1 MGSIFS
7 KQVLFARLI
16 NAEEEAWFEADLLAF
31 HRIFLQAVAAATPEP
46 AGSTAVQQRWQ
57 QQQHYCAQQRRN
69 DKTRRVLEVAFD
81 PQWADNYIQNLLFD
95 DPPPA
100 LRSVTLVPPV
110 SGRRGL
116 VVLAAALGTVA
127 ALSIWSWRSR
137 PQPEPMAAPLS
148 IETPQP
154 RGVSA
159 LGRLNPAGNV
169 RRLDAP
175 SGAMGASPRVETLLV
190 EEGDRVEAGQVL
202 ARFDTHP
209 DQLADF
215 EVAKATIA
223 SLEQRQALLQREVQ
237 RYERLLQS
245 GAISAETLDVRKIK
259 LLTVQQEL
267 RKAKAELQRRRI
279 KLPDGELVAPFS
291 GTVLEIFARPG
302 ERPGSEGVLSIGRS
316 DQMEAV
322 LEVYESDIGRV
333 RVGQRVLLQSENG
346 GFDGELQGRVRRID
360 PLVQQRDVLST
371 DPTADT
377 DARVVEVHV
386 SLDPA
391 DARRVRQL
399 TGLKLIGRLQ
409 P

>member
-1 MGSIFS
+1 M
-7 KQVLFARLI
+7 
-16 NAEEEAWFEADLLAF
+16 
-31 HRIFLQAVAAATPEP
+31 
-46 AGSTAVQQRWQ
+46 
-57 QQQHYCAQQRRN
+57 
-69 DKTRRVLEVAFD
+69 
-81 PQWADNYIQNLLFD
+81 
-95 DPPPA
+95 
-100 LRSVTLVPPV
+100 TLVPPI

-116 VVLAAALGTVA
+116 VLLSALLGTVA
-127 ALSIWSWRSR
+127 VVAVWSWRSR
-137 PQPEPMAAPLS
+137 PQPEPMAAPIS
-148 IETPQP
+148 AQSPQP

-202 ARFDTHP
+202 AQFDTYP

-215 EVAKATIA
+215 EVAKATIDT
-223 SLEQRQALLQREVQ
+223 LEQRQKLLQEEVL
-237 RYERLLQS
+237 RYQNLLSS
-245 GAISAETLDVRKIK
+245 GAISAEILDIRRLK
-259 LLTVQQEL
+259 LLSLEQEL
-267 RKAKAELQRRRI
+267 RKAKAQLQRQRI

-302 ERPGSEGVLSIGRS
+302 ERPSSDGVLSIGRS

-333 RVGQRVLLQSENG
+333 RVGQRVLLVSENG

-386 SLDPA
+386 TLDPA

>member
-1 MGSIFS
+1 M
-7 KQVLFARLI
+7 
-16 NAEEEAWFEADLLAF
+16 
-31 HRIFLQAVAAATPEP
+31 
-46 AGSTAVQQRWQ
+46 
-57 QQQHYCAQQRRN
+57 
-69 DKTRRVLEVAFD
+69 
-81 PQWADNYIQNLLFD
+81 
-95 DPPPA
+95 
-100 LRSVTLVPPV
+100 TLVPPI

-116 VVLAAALGTVA
+116 VLLSALLGTVA
-127 ALSIWSWRSR
+127 VVAVWSWRSR
-137 PQPEPMAAPLS
+137 PQPEPMVAPIS
-148 IETPQP
+148 AQSPQP

-202 ARFDTHP
+202 AQFDTYP

-215 EVAKATIA
+215 EVAKATIDT
-223 SLEQRQALLQREVQ
+223 LEQRQKLLQEEVL
-237 RYERLLQS
+237 RYQNLLSS
-245 GAISAETLDVRKIK
+245 GAISAEILDIRRLK
-259 LLTVQQEL
+259 LLSLEQEL
-267 RKAKAELQRRRI
+267 RKAKAQLQRQRI

-302 ERPGSEGVLSIGRS
+302 ERPSSDGVLSIGRS

-333 RVGQRVLLQSENG
+333 RVGQRVLLVSENG

-386 SLDPA
+386 TLDPA

>member
-1 MGSIFS
+1 M
-7 KQVLFARLI
+7 
-16 NAEEEAWFEADLLAF
+16 
-31 HRIFLQAVAAATPEP
+31 
-46 AGSTAVQQRWQ
+46 
-57 QQQHYCAQQRRN
+57 
-69 DKTRRVLEVAFD
+69 
-81 PQWADNYIQNLLFD
+81 
-95 DPPPA
+95 
-100 LRSVTLVPPV
+100 TLVPPI

-116 VVLAAALGTVA
+116 VVLAAAIGTVA
-127 ALSIWSWRSR
+127 VVSVWSWRSR
-137 PQPEPMAAPLS
+137 PQPQPAAAPLKV
-148 IETPQP
+148 ETPQP

-175 SGAMGASPRVETLLV
+175 SGAMGSSPRVETLLV

-202 ARFDTHP
+202 AQFDTHP

-223 SLEQRQALLQREVQ
+223 SLEQRQELLQREVQ
-237 RYERLLQS
+237 RYERLLES

-267 RKAKAELQRRRI
+267 RKAKAELQRQRI

-302 ERPGSEGVLSIGRS
+302 ERPGSDGVLSLGRS

-322 LEVYESDIGRV
+322 LEVYESDVGRV

-346 GFDGELQGRVRRID
+346 GFDGELQGRVRRIN

>member
-1 MGSIFS
+1 M
-7 KQVLFARLI
+7 
-16 NAEEEAWFEADLLAF
+16 
-31 HRIFLQAVAAATPEP
+31 
-46 AGSTAVQQRWQ
+46 
-57 QQQHYCAQQRRN
+57 
-69 DKTRRVLEVAFD
+69 
-81 PQWADNYIQNLLFD
+81 
-95 DPPPA
+95 
-100 LRSVTLVPPV
+100 TLVPPI

-116 VVLAAALGTVA
+116 VLLSALLGTVA
-127 ALSIWSWRSR
+127 VVAVWSWRSR
-137 PQPEPMAAPLS
+137 PQPEPMAAPIS
-148 IETPQP
+148 AQSPQP

-202 ARFDTHP
+202 AQFDTYP

-215 EVAKATIA
+215 EVAKATIDT
-223 SLEQRQALLQREVQ
+223 LEQRQKLLQEEVL
-237 RYERLLQS
+237 RYQNLLSS
-245 GAISAETLDVRKIK
+245 GAISAEILDIRRLK
-259 LLTVQQEL
+259 LLSLEQEL
-267 RKAKAELQRRRI
+267 RKAKAQLQRQRI
-279 KLPDGELVAPFS
+279 KLPDGELVAPFT

-302 ERPGSEGVLSIGRS
+302 ERPGSDGVLSIGRS

-333 RVGQRVLLQSENG
+333 RVGQRVLLVSENG

-386 SLDPA
+386 TLDPA

>member
-1 MGSIFS
+1 
-7 KQVLFARLI
+7 
-16 NAEEEAWFEADLLAF
+16 
-31 HRIFLQAVAAATPEP
+31 
-46 AGSTAVQQRWQ
+46 
-57 QQQHYCAQQRRN
+57 
-69 DKTRRVLEVAFD
+69 
-81 PQWADNYIQNLLFD
+81 
-95 DPPPA
+95 
-100 LRSVTLVPPV
+100 VTLVPPV

-116 VVLAAALGTVA
+116 V
-127 ALSIWSWRSR
+127 ALSAVLGAVAVVALWSWRSR
-137 PQPEPMAAPLS
+137 PQAEPIVAPPAV
-148 IETPQP
+148 TKPQP

-159 LGRLNPAGNV
+159 LGRLNPSGDV

-175 SGAMGASPRVETLLV
+175 SGALGAAPRVESLFV
-190 EEGDRVEAGQVL
+190 QEGDRVEAGQVL
-202 ARFDTHP
+202 AQFDNHP
-209 DQLADF
+209 DQLADV
-215 EVAKATIA
+215 EVAKATIVA
-223 SLEQRQALLQREVQ
+223 LEQREELLRQELRRYQRLFENGAESQEALD
-237 RYERLLQS
+237 
-245 GAISAETLDVRKIK
+245 IRKIK

-267 RKAKAELQRRRI
+267 RKAKAELQRQRI

-302 ERPGSEGVLSIGRS
+302 ERPGSDGVLSLGRS

-333 RVGQRVLLQSENG
+333 RVGQSVLLQSENG

-386 SLDPA
+386 ALDPD

>member
-1 MGSIFS
+1 M
-7 KQVLFARLI
+7 
-16 NAEEEAWFEADLLAF
+16 
-31 HRIFLQAVAAATPEP
+31 
-46 AGSTAVQQRWQ
+46 
-57 QQQHYCAQQRRN
+57 
-69 DKTRRVLEVAFD
+69 
-81 PQWADNYIQNLLFD
+81 
-95 DPPPA
+95 
-100 LRSVTLVPPV
+100 TLVPPI

-116 VVLAAALGTVA
+116 VILSALLGTVA
-127 ALSIWSWRSR
+127 VVAVWSWRSR
-137 PQPEPMAAPLS
+137 PQPEPMAAPIS
-148 IETPQP
+148 AQSPQP

-202 ARFDTHP
+202 AQFDTYP

-215 EVAKATIA
+215 EVAKATIDT
-223 SLEQRQALLQREVQ
+223 LEQRQKLLQEEVL
-237 RYERLLQS
+237 RYQNLLSS
-245 GAISAETLDVRKIK
+245 GAISAEILDIRRLK
-259 LLTVQQEL
+259 LLSLEQEL
-267 RKAKAELQRRRI
+267 RKAKAQLQRQRI
-279 KLPDGELVAPFS
+279 KLPDGELVAPFT

-302 ERPGSEGVLSIGRS
+302 ERPGSDGVLSIGRS

-333 RVGQRVLLQSENG
+333 RVGQRVLLVSENG
-346 GFDGELQGRVRRID
+346 GFDGELQGRVRRIN

-377 DARVVEVHV
+377 DARVVEVYV
-386 SLDPA
+386 TLDPA

>member
-1 MGSIFS
+1 M
-7 KQVLFARLI
+7 
-16 NAEEEAWFEADLLAF
+16 
-31 HRIFLQAVAAATPEP
+31 
-46 AGSTAVQQRWQ
+46 
-57 QQQHYCAQQRRN
+57 
-69 DKTRRVLEVAFD
+69 
-81 PQWADNYIQNLLFD
+81 
-95 DPPPA
+95 
-100 LRSVTLVPPV
+100 TLVPPI

-116 VVLAAALGTVA
+116 VLLSALLGTVA
-127 ALSIWSWRSR
+127 VVAVWSWRSR
-137 PQPEPMAAPLS
+137 PQPEPMAAPVS
-148 IETPQP
+148 AQSPQP

-202 ARFDTHP
+202 AQFDTYP

-215 EVAKATIA
+215 EVAKATIDT
-223 SLEQRQALLQREVQ
+223 LEQRQKLLQEEVL
-237 RYERLLQS
+237 RYQNLLSS
-245 GAISAETLDVRKIK
+245 GAISAEILDIRRLK
-259 LLTVQQEL
+259 LLSLEQEL
-267 RKAKAELQRRRI
+267 RKAKAQLQRQRI

-302 ERPGSEGVLSIGRS
+302 ERPGSDGVLSIGRS
-316 DQMEAV
+316 DQMEAL

-333 RVGQRVLLQSENG
+333 RVGQRVLLVSENG

-386 SLDPA
+386 TLDPA

>member
-1 MGSIFS
+1 
-7 KQVLFARLI
+7 
-16 NAEEEAWFEADLLAF
+16 
-31 HRIFLQAVAAATPEP
+31 
-46 AGSTAVQQRWQ
+46 
-57 QQQHYCAQQRRN
+57 
-69 DKTRRVLEVAFD
+69 
-81 PQWADNYIQNLLFD
+81 
-95 DPPPA
+95 
-100 LRSVTLVPPV
+100 
-110 SGRRGL
+110 
-116 VVLAAALGTVA
+116 
-127 ALSIWSWRSR
+127 
-137 PQPEPMAAPLS
+137 MAAPLS
-148 IETPQP
+148 AETPQP

-209 DQLADF
+209 DQLADL
-215 EVAKATIA
+215 EVAQAAIAT
-223 SLEQRQALLQREVQ
+223 LEQRQALLQEEVL
-237 RYERLLQS
+237 RYQNLLQS
-245 GAISAETLDVRKIK
+245 GAISAEILDLRRLK
-259 LLTVQQEL
+259 LLSLQQEL
-267 RKAKAELQRRRI
+267 RKAKAELKRQRI

-302 ERPGSEGVLSIGRS
+302 ERPGSDGVLSIGRS

>member
-1 MGSIFS
+1 M
-7 KQVLFARLI
+7 
-16 NAEEEAWFEADLLAF
+16 
-31 HRIFLQAVAAATPEP
+31 
-46 AGSTAVQQRWQ
+46 
-57 QQQHYCAQQRRN
+57 
-69 DKTRRVLEVAFD
+69 
-81 PQWADNYIQNLLFD
+81 
-95 DPPPA
+95 
-100 LRSVTLVPPV
+100 TLVPPV

-116 VVLAAALGTVA
+116 I
-127 ALSIWSWRSR
+127 ALSAVLGAVLVFAAWSWRWR
-137 PQPEPMAAPLS
+137 PQPKASAPLPAV
-148 IETPQP
+148 EKAEP

-175 SGAMGASPRVETLLV
+175 SGAMGAAPRVEKLFV
-190 EEGDRVEAGQVL
+190 EEGDRVSAGQVL
-202 ARFDTHP
+202 AQFDNHR

-223 SLEQRQALLQREVQ
+223 SLEQRQALLHEEVL
-237 RYERLLQS
+237 RYEKLLQS
-245 GAISAETLDVRKIK
+245 GAISAENLDVRKIK
-259 LLTVQQEL
+259 QLTVEQEL
-267 RKAKAELQRRRI
+267 RKAKAQLQRQRV
-279 KLPDGELVAPFS
+279 KLPDGELIAPFS

-302 ERPGSEGVLSIGRS
+302 ERPGADGVLSLGRS

-322 LEVYESDIGRV
+322 LEVYESDVGRV
-333 RVGQRVLLQSENG
+333 RVGQSVLLQSENG
-346 GFDGELQGRVRRID
+346 GFDGELQGRVRRIN
-360 PLVQQRDVLST
+360 PQVQQRDVLST

-386 SLDPA
+386 SLDPS

>member
-1 MGSIFS
+1 M
-7 KQVLFARLI
+7 
-16 NAEEEAWFEADLLAF
+16 
-31 HRIFLQAVAAATPEP
+31 
-46 AGSTAVQQRWQ
+46 
-57 QQQHYCAQQRRN
+57 
-69 DKTRRVLEVAFD
+69 
-81 PQWADNYIQNLLFD
+81 
-95 DPPPA
+95 
-100 LRSVTLVPPV
+100 TLVPPV

-116 VVLAAALGTVA
+116 V
-127 ALSIWSWRSR
+127 ALSAVLGAVAVVAVWSWRSR
-137 PQPEPMAAPLS
+137 PQAEPIAAPPAV
-148 IETPQP
+148 TKPQP

-159 LGRLNPAGNV
+159 LGRLNPSGDV

-175 SGAMGASPRVETLLV
+175 SGALGAAPRVESLFV

-202 ARFDTHP
+202 AQFDNHP
-209 DQLADF
+209 DQLADV
-215 EVAKATIA
+215 EVAKATIVA
-223 SLEQRQALLQREVQ
+223 LEQREELLRQELRRYQRLFENGAESQEALD
-237 RYERLLQS
+237 
-245 GAISAETLDVRKIK
+245 IRKIK

-267 RKAKAELQRRRI
+267 RKAKAELQRQRI

-302 ERPGSEGVLSIGRS
+302 ERPGSDGVLSLGRS

-333 RVGQRVLLQSENG
+333 RVGQSVLLQSENG

-386 SLDPA
+386 ALDPD

>member
-1 MGSIFS
+1 M
-7 KQVLFARLI
+7 
-16 NAEEEAWFEADLLAF
+16 
-31 HRIFLQAVAAATPEP
+31 
-46 AGSTAVQQRWQ
+46 
-57 QQQHYCAQQRRN
+57 
-69 DKTRRVLEVAFD
+69 
-81 PQWADNYIQNLLFD
+81 
-95 DPPPA
+95 
-100 LRSVTLVPPV
+100 TLVPPV

-148 IETPQP
+148 VETPQP

-267 RKAKAELQRRRI
+267 RKAKAELQRQRI

-302 ERPGSEGVLSIGRS
+302 ERPGLMGCSPSAAAIRWKRCWRSMRAISAGCVLASAFSCKARTAALMASFKAGCGALIRWFSSAMCSAPIPPLTPMPGLWRCMS
-316 DQMEAV
+316 PLTLPM
-322 LEVYESDIGRV
+322 R
-333 RVGQRVLLQSENG
+333 G
-346 GFDGELQGRVRRID
+346 GFASSRV
-360 PLVQQRDVLST
+360 
-371 DPTADT
+371 
-377 DARVVEVHV
+377 
-386 SLDPA
+386 
-391 DARRVRQL
+391 
-399 TGLKLIGRLQ
+399 
-409 P
+409 

>member
-1 MGSIFS
+1 M
-7 KQVLFARLI
+7 
-16 NAEEEAWFEADLLAF
+16 
-31 HRIFLQAVAAATPEP
+31 
-46 AGSTAVQQRWQ
+46 
-57 QQQHYCAQQRRN
+57 
-69 DKTRRVLEVAFD
+69 
-81 PQWADNYIQNLLFD
+81 
-95 DPPPA
+95 PPI
-100 LRSVTLVPPV
+100 

-116 VVLAAALGTVA
+116 VVLTALLGTVA
-127 ALSIWSWRSR
+127 VVAVWSWRSR
-137 PQPEPMAAPLS
+137 PQPEPMAAPIS
-148 IETPQP
+148 AQSPQP

-175 SGAMGASPRVETLLV
+175 SGAMGSSPRVETLLV

-202 ARFDTHP
+202 AQFDTYP

-215 EVAKATIA
+215 EVAKATIDT
-223 SLEQRQALLQREVQ
+223 LEQRKRLLQEEVL
-237 RYERLLQS
+237 RYQTLLQS
-245 GAISAETLDVRKIK
+245 GAISAEILDLRRLK
-259 LLTVQQEL
+259 LLSLEQEL
-267 RKAKAELQRRRI
+267 RKAKAELQRQRI
-279 KLPDGELVAPFS
+279 KLPDGELVAPFG

-302 ERPGSEGVLSIGRS
+302 ERPGSDGVLSIGRS
-316 DQMEAV
+316 DQMEAI

>member
-1 MGSIFS
+1 M
-7 KQVLFARLI
+7 
-16 NAEEEAWFEADLLAF
+16 
-31 HRIFLQAVAAATPEP
+31 
-46 AGSTAVQQRWQ
+46 
-57 QQQHYCAQQRRN
+57 
-69 DKTRRVLEVAFD
+69 
-81 PQWADNYIQNLLFD
+81 
-95 DPPPA
+95 PPI
-100 LRSVTLVPPV
+100 

-116 VVLAAALGTVA
+116 VVLSAVLGTVA
-127 ALSIWSWRSR
+127 VVALWSWRSR
-137 PQPEPMAAPLS
+137 PQPEPMAAPTS
-148 IETPQP
+148 AQSPQP

-175 SGAMGASPRVETLLV
+175 SGAMGSSPRVETLLV

-202 ARFDTHP
+202 AQFDTHP
-209 DQLADF
+209 DQIADF
-215 EVAKATIA
+215 EVAKATIDT
-223 SLEQRQALLQREVQ
+223 LEQRKRLLQEEVL
-237 RYERLLQS
+237 RYQTLLQS
-245 GAISAETLDVRKIK
+245 GAISAEILDLRRLK
-259 LLTVQQEL
+259 LLSLEQEL
-267 RKAKAELQRRRI
+267 RKAKAELQRQRI

-302 ERPGSEGVLSIGRS
+302 ERPGSDGVLSIGRS
-316 DQMEAV
+316 DQMEAI

>member
-1 MGSIFS
+1 M
-7 KQVLFARLI
+7 
-16 NAEEEAWFEADLLAF
+16 
-31 HRIFLQAVAAATPEP
+31 
-46 AGSTAVQQRWQ
+46 
-57 QQQHYCAQQRRN
+57 
-69 DKTRRVLEVAFD
+69 
-81 PQWADNYIQNLLFD
+81 
-95 DPPPA
+95 
-100 LRSVTLVPPV
+100 TLVPPI
-110 SGRRGL
+110 SGRLGL
-116 VVLAAALGTVA
+116 VLLSALLGTVA
-127 ALSIWSWRSR
+127 VVAVWSWRSR
-137 PQPEPMAAPLS
+137 PQPEPMAAPIS
-148 IETPQP
+148 AQSPQP

-202 ARFDTHP
+202 AQFDTYP

-215 EVAKATIA
+215 EVAKATIDT
-223 SLEQRQALLQREVQ
+223 LEQRQKLLQEEVL
-237 RYERLLQS
+237 RYQNLLSS
-245 GAISAETLDVRKIK
+245 GAISAEILDIRRLK
-259 LLTVQQEL
+259 LLSLEQEL
-267 RKAKAELQRRRI
+267 RKAKAQLQRQRI

-302 ERPGSEGVLSIGRS
+302 ERPSSDGVLSIGRS

-346 GFDGELQGRVRRID
+346 GFDGELQGRVRRIA

-386 SLDPA
+386 TLDPA

>member
-1 MGSIFS
+1 
-7 KQVLFARLI
+7 
-16 NAEEEAWFEADLLAF
+16 
-31 HRIFLQAVAAATPEP
+31 
-46 AGSTAVQQRWQ
+46 
-57 QQQHYCAQQRRN
+57 
-69 DKTRRVLEVAFD
+69 
-81 PQWADNYIQNLLFD
+81 
-95 DPPPA
+95 
-100 LRSVTLVPPV
+100 
-110 SGRRGL
+110 
-116 VVLAAALGTVA
+116 
-127 ALSIWSWRSR
+127 
-137 PQPEPMAAPLS
+137 MAAPLS
-148 IETPQP
+148 VETPLP

-302 ERPGSEGVLSIGRS
+302 ERPGSDGVLSIGRS

-377 DARVVEVHV
+377 DARVVEVYV
-386 SLDPA
+386 ALDPA

>member
-1 MGSIFS
+1 MT
-7 KQVLFARLI
+7 
-16 NAEEEAWFEADLLAF
+16 LL
-31 HRIFLQAVAAATPEP
+31 
-46 AGSTAVQQRWQ
+46 
-57 QQQHYCAQQRRN
+57 
-69 DKTRRVLEVAFD
+69 
-81 PQWADNYIQNLLFD
+81 
-95 DPPPA
+95 PPI
-100 LRSVTLVPPV
+100 

-116 VVLAAALGTVA
+116 VLLSALLGTVA
-127 ALSIWSWRSR
+127 VVAVWSWRSR
-137 PQPEPMAAPLS
+137 PQPEPMAAPIS
-148 IETPQP
+148 ANSPQP
-154 RGVSA
+154 PGVSA

-202 ARFDTHP
+202 AQFDTYP

-215 EVAKATIA
+215 EVAKATIDT
-223 SLEQRQALLQREVQ
+223 LEQRQKLLQEEVL
-237 RYERLLQS
+237 RYQNLLQS
-245 GAISAETLDVRKIK
+245 GAISAEILDIRRLK
-259 LLTVQQEL
+259 LLSLEQEL
-267 RKAKAELQRRRI
+267 RKAKAQLQRQRI

-302 ERPGSEGVLSIGRS
+302 ERPGSDGVLSIGRS

-333 RVGQRVLLQSENG
+333 RVGQRVLLLSENG

-386 SLDPA
+386 TLDPA

>member
-1 MGSIFS
+1 
-7 KQVLFARLI
+7 
-16 NAEEEAWFEADLLAF
+16 
-31 HRIFLQAVAAATPEP
+31 
-46 AGSTAVQQRWQ
+46 
-57 QQQHYCAQQRRN
+57 
-69 DKTRRVLEVAFD
+69 
-81 PQWADNYIQNLLFD
+81 
-95 DPPPA
+95 
-100 LRSVTLVPPV
+100 VTLVPPV

-116 VVLAAALGTVA
+116 V
-127 ALSIWSWRSR
+127 ALSAVLGAVAVVAVWSWRSR
-137 PQPEPMAAPLS
+137 PQAEPIAAPPAV
-148 IETPQP
+148 TKPQP

-159 LGRLNPAGNV
+159 LGRLNPSGDV

-175 SGAMGASPRVETLLV
+175 SGALGAAPRVESLFV
-190 EEGDRVEAGQVL
+190 QEGDRVEAGQVL
-202 ARFDTHP
+202 AQFDNHP
-209 DQLADF
+209 DQLADV
-215 EVAKATIA
+215 EVAKATIVA
-223 SLEQRQALLQREVQ
+223 LEQREELLRQELRRYQRLFENGAESQEALD
-237 RYERLLQS
+237 
-245 GAISAETLDVRKIK
+245 IRKIK

-267 RKAKAELQRRRI
+267 RKAKAELQRQRI

-302 ERPGSEGVLSIGRS
+302 ERPGSDGVLSLGRS

-333 RVGQRVLLQSENG
+333 RVGQSVLLQSENG

-386 SLDPA
+386 ALDPD

>member
-1 MGSIFS
+1 M
-7 KQVLFARLI
+7 
-16 NAEEEAWFEADLLAF
+16 
-31 HRIFLQAVAAATPEP
+31 
-46 AGSTAVQQRWQ
+46 
-57 QQQHYCAQQRRN
+57 
-69 DKTRRVLEVAFD
+69 
-81 PQWADNYIQNLLFD
+81 
-95 DPPPA
+95 
-100 LRSVTLVPPV
+100 TLVPPV

-116 VVLAAALGTVA
+116 VVLAAVVGAIAVLGV
-127 ALSIWSWRSR
+127 WNWRSR
-137 PQPEPMAAPLS
+137 PQPEPLAAPLPA
-148 IETPQP
+148 EKQQP

-175 SGAMGASPRVETLLV
+175 AGALGAAPRVETLFV

-202 ARFDTHP
+202 ARFDNHP

-223 SLEQRQALLQREVQ
+223 SLEQRQALLQQEVQ

-267 RKAKAELQRRRI
+267 RKAKAELQRQRI
-279 KLPDGELVAPFS
+279 KLPDGELIAPFS

-302 ERPGSEGVLSIGRS
+302 ERPSTDGVLSIGRS

-333 RVGQRVLLQSENG
+333 RIGQRVVLQSENG
-346 GFDGELQGRVRRID
+346 GFDGELQGRVQRIN
-360 PLVQQRDVLST
+360 PLIQQRDVLST

-386 SLDPA
+386 VLDPA

>member
-1 MGSIFS
+1 
-7 KQVLFARLI
+7 
-16 NAEEEAWFEADLLAF
+16 
-31 HRIFLQAVAAATPEP
+31 
-46 AGSTAVQQRWQ
+46 
-57 QQQHYCAQQRRN
+57 
-69 DKTRRVLEVAFD
+69 
-81 PQWADNYIQNLLFD
+81 
-95 DPPPA
+95 
-100 LRSVTLVPPV
+100 VTLVPPV

-116 VVLAAALGTVA
+116 V
-127 ALSIWSWRSR
+127 ALSAVLGAVAVVALWSWRSR
-137 PQPEPMAAPLS
+137 PQAEPIAAPPAV
-148 IETPQP
+148 TKPQP

-159 LGRLNPAGNV
+159 LGRLNPSGDV

-175 SGAMGASPRVETLLV
+175 SGALGAAPRVESLFV
-190 EEGDRVEAGQVL
+190 QEGDRVEAGQVL
-202 ARFDTHP
+202 AQFDNHP
-209 DQLADF
+209 DQLADV
-215 EVAKATIA
+215 EVAKATIVA
-223 SLEQRQALLQREVQ
+223 LEQREELLRQELRRYQRLFENGAESQEALD
-237 RYERLLQS
+237 
-245 GAISAETLDVRKIK
+245 IRKIK

-267 RKAKAELQRRRI
+267 RKAKAELQRQRI

-302 ERPGSEGVLSIGRS
+302 ERPGSDGVLSLGRS

-333 RVGQRVLLQSENG
+333 RVGQSVLLQSENG

-386 SLDPA
+386 ALDPD

>member
-1 MGSIFS
+1 MPPPVRWVHPRAL
-7 KQVLFARLI
+7 KPCWWKR
-16 NAEEEAWFEADLLAF
+16 
-31 HRIFLQAVAAATPEP
+31 AT
-46 AGSTAVQQRWQ
+46 ALRRVRCWRGSTPTLISWLTLRWLKP
-57 QQQHYCAQQRRN
+57 RS
-69 DKTRRVLEVAFD
+69 
-81 PQWADNYIQNLLFD
+81 
-95 DPPPA
+95 
-100 LRSVTLVPPV
+100 LR
-110 SGRRGL
+110 
-116 VVLAAALGTVA
+116 
-127 ALSIWSWRSR
+127 
-137 PQPEPMAAPLS
+137 
-148 IETPQP
+148 
-154 RGVSA
+154 
-159 LGRLNPAGNV
+159 
-169 RRLDAP
+169 
-175 SGAMGASPRVETLLV
+175 
-190 EEGDRVEAGQVL
+190 
-202 ARFDTHP
+202 
-209 DQLADF
+209 
-215 EVAKATIA
+215 
-223 SLEQRQALLQREVQ
+223 LEQRQALLQREVQ

-302 ERPGSEGVLSIGRS
+302 ERPGSDGVLSIGRS

>member
-1 MGSIFS
+1 M
-7 KQVLFARLI
+7 
-16 NAEEEAWFEADLLAF
+16 
-31 HRIFLQAVAAATPEP
+31 
-46 AGSTAVQQRWQ
+46 
-57 QQQHYCAQQRRN
+57 
-69 DKTRRVLEVAFD
+69 
-81 PQWADNYIQNLLFD
+81 
-95 DPPPA
+95 
-100 LRSVTLVPPV
+100 TLVPPV

-116 VVLAAALGTVA
+116 V
-127 ALSIWSWRSR
+127 ALSAVLGAVAVVAVWSWRSR
-137 PQPEPMAAPLS
+137 PQAEPIAAPPAV
-148 IETPQP
+148 TKPQP

-159 LGRLNPAGNV
+159 LGRLNPSGDV

-175 SGAMGASPRVETLLV
+175 SGALGAAPRVESLFV
-190 EEGDRVEAGQVL
+190 QEGDRVEAGQVL
-202 ARFDTHP
+202 AQFDNHP
-209 DQLADF
+209 DQLADV
-215 EVAKATIA
+215 EVAKATIVA
-223 SLEQRQALLQREVQ
+223 LEQREELLRQELQRYQ
-237 RYERLLQS
+237 RLFEN
-245 GAISAETLDVRKIK
+245 GAESQEALDIRKIK

-267 RKAKAELQRRRI
+267 RKAKAELQRQRI

-302 ERPGSEGVLSIGRS
+302 ERPGSDGVLSLGRS

-333 RVGQRVLLQSENG
+333 RVGQSVLLQSENG

-386 SLDPA
+386 ALDPD

>member
-1 MGSIFS
+1 M
-7 KQVLFARLI
+7 
-16 NAEEEAWFEADLLAF
+16 
-31 HRIFLQAVAAATPEP
+31 
-46 AGSTAVQQRWQ
+46 
-57 QQQHYCAQQRRN
+57 
-69 DKTRRVLEVAFD
+69 
-81 PQWADNYIQNLLFD
+81 
-95 DPPPA
+95 
-100 LRSVTLVPPV
+100 TLVPPI

-116 VVLAAALGTVA
+116 VLLSALLGTVA
-127 ALSIWSWRSR
+127 VVAVWSWRSR
-137 PQPEPMAAPLS
+137 PQPEPMAAPVS
-148 IETPQP
+148 AQSPQP

-202 ARFDTHP
+202 AQFDTYP

-215 EVAKATIA
+215 EVAKATIDT
-223 SLEQRQALLQREVQ
+223 LEQRQKLLQEEVL
-237 RYERLLQS
+237 RYQNLLSS
-245 GAISAETLDVRKIK
+245 GAISAEILDIRRLK
-259 LLTVQQEL
+259 LLSLEQEL
-267 RKAKAELQRRRI
+267 RKAKAQLQRQRI

-302 ERPGSEGVLSIGRS
+302 ERPSSDGVLSIGRS

-386 SLDPA
+386 TLDPA

>member
-1 MGSIFS
+1 M
-7 KQVLFARLI
+7 
-16 NAEEEAWFEADLLAF
+16 
-31 HRIFLQAVAAATPEP
+31 
-46 AGSTAVQQRWQ
+46 
-57 QQQHYCAQQRRN
+57 
-69 DKTRRVLEVAFD
+69 
-81 PQWADNYIQNLLFD
+81 
-95 DPPPA
+95 
-100 LRSVTLVPPV
+100 TLVPPI

-116 VVLAAALGTVA
+116 VLLSALLGTVA
-127 ALSIWSWRSR
+127 VVAVWSWRSR
-137 PQPEPMAAPLS
+137 PQPEPMVAPIS
-148 IETPQP
+148 AQSPQP

-202 ARFDTHP
+202 AQFDTYP

-215 EVAKATIA
+215 EVAKATIDT
-223 SLEQRQALLQREVQ
+223 LEQRQKLLQEEVL
-237 RYERLLQS
+237 RYQNLLSS
-245 GAISAETLDVRKIK
+245 GAISAEILDIRRLK
-259 LLTVQQEL
+259 LLSLEQEL
-267 RKAKAELQRRRI
+267 RKAKAQLQRQRI

-316 DQMEAV
+316 DQMEAL

-333 RVGQRVLLQSENG
+333 RVGQRVLLVSENG

-386 SLDPA
+386 TLDPA

>member
-1 MGSIFS
+1 MT
-7 KQVLFARLI
+7 
-16 NAEEEAWFEADLLAF
+16 LL
-31 HRIFLQAVAAATPEP
+31 
-46 AGSTAVQQRWQ
+46 
-57 QQQHYCAQQRRN
+57 
-69 DKTRRVLEVAFD
+69 
-81 PQWADNYIQNLLFD
+81 
-95 DPPPA
+95 PPI
-100 LRSVTLVPPV
+100 

-116 VVLAAALGTVA
+116 VLLLALLGTVA
-127 ALSIWSWRSR
+127 VVAVWSWRSR
-137 PQPEPMAAPLS
+137 PQPEPMAAPIS
-148 IETPQP
+148 AESPQP

-175 SGAMGASPRVETLLV
+175 SGAMGSSPRVETLLV

-202 ARFDTHP
+202 AQFDTYP

-215 EVAKATIA
+215 EVAKATIDT
-223 SLEQRQALLQREVQ
+223 LEQRQKLLQEEVL
-237 RYERLLQS
+237 RYQNLLQS
-245 GAISAETLDVRKIK
+245 GAISAEILDIRRLK
-259 LLTVQQEL
+259 LLSLEQEL
-267 RKAKAELQRRRI
+267 RKAKAQLQRQRI

-302 ERPGSEGVLSIGRS
+302 ERPGSDGVLSIGRS

-333 RVGQRVLLQSENG
+333 RVGQRVLLLSENG

-386 SLDPA
+386 TLDPA

>member
-1 MGSIFS
+1 M
-7 KQVLFARLI
+7 
-16 NAEEEAWFEADLLAF
+16 
-31 HRIFLQAVAAATPEP
+31 
-46 AGSTAVQQRWQ
+46 
-57 QQQHYCAQQRRN
+57 
-69 DKTRRVLEVAFD
+69 
-81 PQWADNYIQNLLFD
+81 
-95 DPPPA
+95 PPI
-100 LRSVTLVPPV
+100 

-116 VVLAAALGTVA
+116 VVLSAVLGTVA
-127 ALSIWSWRSR
+127 VVALWSWRSR
-137 PQPEPMAAPLS
+137 PQPEPMAAPITAQS
-148 IETPQP
+148 PQP

-175 SGAMGASPRVETLLV
+175 SGAMGSSPRVETLLV

-202 ARFDTHP
+202 AQFDTRP

-215 EVAKATIA
+215 EVAKATIDT
-223 SLEQRQALLQREVQ
+223 LEQRKRLLQEEVL
-237 RYERLLQS
+237 RYQTLLQS
-245 GAISAETLDVRKIK
+245 GAISAEILDLRRLK
-259 LLTVQQEL
+259 LLSLEQEL
-267 RKAKAELQRRRI
+267 RKAKAELQRQRI

-302 ERPGSEGVLSIGRS
+302 ERPGSDGVLSIGRS

-333 RVGQRVLLQSENG
+333 RVGQRVLLLSENG
-346 GFDGELQGRVRRID
+346 GFDGELQGRVRRIN

-377 DARVVEVHV
+377 DARVVEVYV
-386 SLDPA
+386 TLDPA

>member
-1 MGSIFS
+1 M
-7 KQVLFARLI
+7 
-16 NAEEEAWFEADLLAF
+16 
-31 HRIFLQAVAAATPEP
+31 
-46 AGSTAVQQRWQ
+46 
-57 QQQHYCAQQRRN
+57 
-69 DKTRRVLEVAFD
+69 
-81 PQWADNYIQNLLFD
+81 
-95 DPPPA
+95 PPI
-100 LRSVTLVPPV
+100 

-116 VVLAAALGTVA
+116 VVLTALLGAVA
-127 ALSIWSWRSR
+127 VVAVWSWRSR
-137 PQPEPMAAPLS
+137 PQPEAMAAPTS
-148 IETPQP
+148 AQSPQP

-175 SGAMGASPRVETLLV
+175 SGAMGSSPRVETLLV

-202 ARFDTHP
+202 AQFDTHP
-209 DQLADF
+209 DQMADF
-215 EVAKATIA
+215 EVAKATIDT
-223 SLEQRQALLQREVQ
+223 LEQRKRLLQEEVL
-237 RYERLLQS
+237 RYQTLLQS
-245 GAISAETLDVRKIK
+245 GAISAEILDLRRLK
-259 LLTVQQEL
+259 LLSLEQEL
-267 RKAKAELQRRRI
+267 RKAKAELQRQRI

-302 ERPGSEGVLSIGRS
+302 ERPGSDGVLSIGRS
-316 DQMEAV
+316 DQMEAI

>member
-1 MGSIFS
+1 M
-7 KQVLFARLI
+7 
-16 NAEEEAWFEADLLAF
+16 
-31 HRIFLQAVAAATPEP
+31 
-46 AGSTAVQQRWQ
+46 
-57 QQQHYCAQQRRN
+57 
-69 DKTRRVLEVAFD
+69 
-81 PQWADNYIQNLLFD
+81 
-95 DPPPA
+95 PPP
-100 LRSVTLVPPV
+100 
-110 SGRRGL
+110 
-116 VVLAAALGTVA
+116 
-127 ALSIWSWRSR
+127 
-137 PQPEPMAAPLS
+137 
-148 IETPQP
+148 
-154 RGVSA
+154 
-159 LGRLNPAGNV
+159 V
-169 RRLDAP
+169 RWVH
-175 SGAMGASPRVETLLV
+175 PRVETLLV

-223 SLEQRQALLQREVQ
+223 SLEQRQALLQGRCSAT
-237 RYERLLQS
+237 S
-245 GAISAETLDVRKIK
+245 GCFKAARFQPKRWTFAKSNCSPCSRSCARPK
-259 LLTVQQEL
+259 LSC
-267 RKAKAELQRRRI
+267 KRRRI

-302 ERPGSEGVLSIGRS
+302 ERPGSDGVLSIGRS

>member
-1 MGSIFS
+1 M
-7 KQVLFARLI
+7 
-16 NAEEEAWFEADLLAF
+16 
-31 HRIFLQAVAAATPEP
+31 
-46 AGSTAVQQRWQ
+46 
-57 QQQHYCAQQRRN
+57 
-69 DKTRRVLEVAFD
+69 
-81 PQWADNYIQNLLFD
+81 
-95 DPPPA
+95 
-100 LRSVTLVPPV
+100 TLVPPV

-116 VVLAAALGTVA
+116 V
-127 ALSIWSWRSR
+127 ALSAVLGAVAVVALWSWRSR
-137 PQPEPMAAPLS
+137 PQAEPIAAPPAV
-148 IETPQP
+148 TKPQP

-159 LGRLNPAGNV
+159 LGRLNPSGDV

-175 SGAMGASPRVETLLV
+175 SGALGAAPRVESLFV
-190 EEGDRVEAGQVL
+190 QEGDRVEAGQVL
-202 ARFDTHP
+202 AQFDNHP
-209 DQLADF
+209 DQLADV
-215 EVAKATIA
+215 EVAKATIVA
-223 SLEQRQALLQREVQ
+223 LEQREELLRQELRRYQRLFENGAESQEALD
-237 RYERLLQS
+237 
-245 GAISAETLDVRKIK
+245 IRKIK

-267 RKAKAELQRRRI
+267 RKAKAELQRQRI

-302 ERPGSEGVLSIGRS
+302 ERPGSDGVLSLGRS

-333 RVGQRVLLQSENG
+333 RVGQSVLLQSENG

-386 SLDPA
+386 ALDPD

>member
-1 MGSIFS
+1 M
-7 KQVLFARLI
+7 
-16 NAEEEAWFEADLLAF
+16 
-31 HRIFLQAVAAATPEP
+31 
-46 AGSTAVQQRWQ
+46 
-57 QQQHYCAQQRRN
+57 
-69 DKTRRVLEVAFD
+69 
-81 PQWADNYIQNLLFD
+81 
-95 DPPPA
+95 
-100 LRSVTLVPPV
+100 TLVPPI

-116 VVLAAALGTVA
+116 VLLSALLGTVA
-127 ALSIWSWRSR
+127 VVAVWSWRSR
-137 PQPEPMAAPLS
+137 PQPEPMAAPVS
-148 IETPQP
+148 AQSPQP

-202 ARFDTHP
+202 AQFDTYP

-215 EVAKATIA
+215 EVAKATIDT
-223 SLEQRQALLQREVQ
+223 LEQRQKLLQEEVL
-237 RYERLLQS
+237 RYQNLLSS
-245 GAISAETLDVRKIK
+245 GAISAEILDIRRLK
-259 LLTVQQEL
+259 LLSLEQEL
-267 RKAKAELQRRRI
+267 RKAKAQLQRQRI
-279 KLPDGELVAPFS
+279 KLPDGELVAPFT

-302 ERPGSEGVLSIGRS
+302 ERPGSDGVLSIGRS

-333 RVGQRVLLQSENG
+333 RVGQRVLLVSENG

-386 SLDPA
+386 TLDPA

>member
-1 MGSIFS
+1 M
-7 KQVLFARLI
+7 
-16 NAEEEAWFEADLLAF
+16 
-31 HRIFLQAVAAATPEP
+31 
-46 AGSTAVQQRWQ
+46 
-57 QQQHYCAQQRRN
+57 
-69 DKTRRVLEVAFD
+69 
-81 PQWADNYIQNLLFD
+81 
-95 DPPPA
+95 
-100 LRSVTLVPPV
+100 TLVPPI

-116 VVLAAALGTVA
+116 VLLSALLGTVA
-127 ALSIWSWRSR
+127 VVAVWSWRSR
-137 PQPEPMAAPLS
+137 PQPEPMAAPIS
-148 IETPQP
+148 AQSPQP

-202 ARFDTHP
+202 AQFDTYP

-215 EVAKATIA
+215 EVAKATIDT
-223 SLEQRQALLQREVQ
+223 LEQRQKLLQEEVL
-237 RYERLLQS
+237 RYQNLLSS
-245 GAISAETLDVRKIK
+245 GAISAEILDIRRLK
-259 LLTVQQEL
+259 LLSLEQEL
-267 RKAKAELQRRRI
+267 RKAKAQLQRQRI

-302 ERPGSEGVLSIGRS
+302 ERPSSDGVLSIGRS

-386 SLDPA
+386 TLDPA

>member
-1 MGSIFS
+1 M
-7 KQVLFARLI
+7 
-16 NAEEEAWFEADLLAF
+16 
-31 HRIFLQAVAAATPEP
+31 
-46 AGSTAVQQRWQ
+46 
-57 QQQHYCAQQRRN
+57 
-69 DKTRRVLEVAFD
+69 
-81 PQWADNYIQNLLFD
+81 
-95 DPPPA
+95 
-100 LRSVTLVPPV
+100 TLVPPI

-116 VVLAAALGTVA
+116 VILSALLGTVA
-127 ALSIWSWRSR
+127 VVAVWSWRSR
-137 PQPEPMAAPLS
+137 PQPEPMVAPVS
-148 IETPQP
+148 AQSPQP

-202 ARFDTHP
+202 AQFDTYP

-215 EVAKATIA
+215 EVAKATIDT
-223 SLEQRQALLQREVQ
+223 LEQRQKLLQEEVL
-237 RYERLLQS
+237 RYQNLLSS
-245 GAISAETLDVRKIK
+245 GAISAEILDIRRLK
-259 LLTVQQEL
+259 LLSLEQEL
-267 RKAKAELQRRRI
+267 RKAKAQLQRQRI

-302 ERPGSEGVLSIGRS
+302 ERPSSDGVLSIGRS

-386 SLDPA
+386 TLDPA

>member
-1 MGSIFS
+1 M
-7 KQVLFARLI
+7 
-16 NAEEEAWFEADLLAF
+16 
-31 HRIFLQAVAAATPEP
+31 
-46 AGSTAVQQRWQ
+46 
-57 QQQHYCAQQRRN
+57 
-69 DKTRRVLEVAFD
+69 
-81 PQWADNYIQNLLFD
+81 
-95 DPPPA
+95 
-100 LRSVTLVPPV
+100 TLVPPI

-116 VVLAAALGTVA
+116 VLLSALLGTVA
-127 ALSIWSWRSR
+127 VVAVWSWRSR
-137 PQPEPMAAPLS
+137 PQPEPMVAPIS
-148 IETPQP
+148 AQSPQP

-202 ARFDTHP
+202 AQFDTYP

-215 EVAKATIA
+215 EVAKATIDT
-223 SLEQRQALLQREVQ
+223 LEQRQKLLQEEVL
-237 RYERLLQS
+237 RYQNLLSS
-245 GAISAETLDVRKIK
+245 GAISAEILDIRRLK
-259 LLTVQQEL
+259 LLSLEQEL
-267 RKAKAELQRRRI
+267 RKAKAQLQRQRI

-302 ERPGSEGVLSIGRS
+302 ERPSSDGVLSIGRS

-386 SLDPA
+386 TLDPA

>member
-1 MGSIFS
+1 M
-7 KQVLFARLI
+7 
-16 NAEEEAWFEADLLAF
+16 
-31 HRIFLQAVAAATPEP
+31 
-46 AGSTAVQQRWQ
+46 
-57 QQQHYCAQQRRN
+57 
-69 DKTRRVLEVAFD
+69 
-81 PQWADNYIQNLLFD
+81 
-95 DPPPA
+95 PPI
-100 LRSVTLVPPV
+100 

-116 VVLAAALGTVA
+116 VVLSAVLGTVA
-127 ALSIWSWRSR
+127 VVALWSWRSR
-137 PQPEPMAAPLS
+137 PQPEPMAAPIS
-148 IETPQP
+148 AQSPQP

-175 SGAMGASPRVETLLV
+175 SGAMGSSPRVETLLV

-202 ARFDTHP
+202 AQFDTRP

-215 EVAKATIA
+215 EVAKATIDT
-223 SLEQRQALLQREVQ
+223 LEQRKKLLQEEVL
-237 RYERLLQS
+237 RYQTLLQS
-245 GAISAETLDVRKIK
+245 GAISAEILDIRRLK
-259 LLTVQQEL
+259 LLSLEQEL
-267 RKAKAELQRRRI
+267 RKAKAELQRQRI

-302 ERPGSEGVLSIGRS
+302 ERPGSDGVLSIGRS

-333 RVGQRVLLQSENG
+333 RVGQRVLLLSENG
-346 GFDGELQGRVRRID
+346 GFDGELQGRVRRIN

-377 DARVVEVHV
+377 DARVVEVYV
-386 SLDPA
+386 TLDPA